1 MAYVRHDKDNN
12 QVSPQPGKTS
22 VTQFGGT
29 EGWSSI
35 TYENFNADYEPRVY
49 NSAAGS
55 PVRTPGTYQART
67 YNSAAGTGARTP
79 DPYQRHNINN
89 QDVLV

>member
-35 TYENFNADYEPRVY
+35 TYENFNADYVARVY

-55 PVRTPGTYQART
+55 SPRTPGTYQARNT
-67 YNSAAGTGARTP
+67 DNSVRSPAA
-79 DPYQRHNINN
+79 YQRHDINN
-89 QDVLV
+89 QDVLA

>member
-55 PVRTPGTYQART
+55 PPRTPGTYQARNT
-67 YNSAAGTGARTP
+67 DNSTRNP
-79 DPYQRHNINN
+79 DPYQRHDINN